1 MRTLIDAYF
10 NPAMRD
16 DQKVTCREPGVTA
29 LAPICANKFT
39 MLDLLLTSQRDL
51 NAVRSVFSDRLAPL
65 ASSRFPVTAILHV
78 DVAFH
83 NHVRKK
89 TLHMGWSVLQ
99 NPILRRTFSDHIS
112 SKLTHDAI
120 VNVNHFWDCAC
131 S

>member
-1 MRTLIDAYF
+1 MPNRDFLLEFCTAHDLAVANTF
-10 NPAMRD
+10 CNRPD
-16 DQKVTCREPGVTA
+16 DQKVTYREPGVPA

-65 ASSRFPVTAILHV
+65 ASSHFPVTAILHV

-89 TLHMGWSVLQ
+89 LCVWIGQHCKNLFFDAHSL
-99 NPILRRTFSDHIS
+99 IIS
-112 SKLTHDAI
+112 PR
-120 VNVNHFWDCAC
+120 N
-131 S
+131 